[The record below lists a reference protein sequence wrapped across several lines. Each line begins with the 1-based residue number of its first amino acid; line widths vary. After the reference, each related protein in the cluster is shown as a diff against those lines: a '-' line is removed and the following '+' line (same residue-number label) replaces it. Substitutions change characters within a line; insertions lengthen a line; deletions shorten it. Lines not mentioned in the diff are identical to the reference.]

1 MMDERTCEQLNQ
13 KVRDLEEALRE
24 SEEKYRVIIEGIEDG
39 YYEVDLAGNLT
50 FFSDSICNIWGYAH
64 EELMGMN
71 YRKFTVEKD
80 AEAVYRTFN
89 GVYTTGRPT
98 KAYAWEIIRKDGEAR
113 EVELSVSLTRDP
125 EGKPV
130 GFRGIARDVT
140 ERKRAEDELRRHRH
154 HLEEMVTDRTAE
166 LQKTNEQLKR
176 EIAERKQVEESLLAE
191 KHFSESVIN
200 SLPGA
205 FYVFDE
211 NGRFLKW
218 NKNFEE
224 VTGYGAGDLSTMS
237 SLDFFEGE
245 DRQRVA
251 GRIREVFVR
260 GSAFVEAHMR
270 SKDGKKTPFVFSGV
284 RIRLDGNTYLVGMG
298 MDITQRKRA
307 EEALRESEKELRILS
322 TQLLTA
328 QENERR
334 RVAQELHDGI
344 GQALTAIKFS
354 MENTLAN
361 MQKTASSPNIELLK
375 SLIPVIQRAIDEGRR
390 ISMDL
395 RPSTL
400 DDLGILATIAWFCR
414 EFQRIYSG
422 ISIEREIRLEEGD
435 VPEALKTV
443 IYRVLQEALNNA
455 AKHSRASRVRLYL
468 GMEKDTIDLVI
479 EDNGT
484 GFDLESVM
492 TSDSRTRGFGLAS
505 MRERTELSGGSFSIE
520 TGAPE
525 GTVIRAAWPGV

>member
-1 MMDERTCEQLNQ
+1 MMEERTYEPLEK
-13 KVRDLEEALRE
+13 KVRDLEEALKE

-39 YYEVDLAGNLT
+39 YYEVDPAGDLI
-50 FFSDSICNIWGYAH
+50 FFSDSICTIWGYTH

-71 YRKFTVEKD
+71 YKKFTVEKD

-89 GVYTTGRPT
+89 RVYTTGKPT
-98 KAYAWEIIRKDGEAR
+98 KAYAWEIIRKDGSTR
-113 EVELSVSLTRDP
+113 QVELSVSLITDP
-125 EGKPV
+125 QGNPA

-154 HLEEMVTDRTAE
+154 HLEEMVADRTAE
-166 LQKTNEQLKR
+166 LRKANEQLKR
-176 EIAERKQVEESLLAE
+176 EIAERKQVEEKLLAE

-218 NKNFEE
+218 NKYFEE
-224 VTGYGAGDLSTMS
+224 VTGYSAEDLSTMS

-245 DRQRVA
+245 DRERVA
-251 GRIREVFVR
+251 NRIREVFQR

-270 SKDGKKTPFVFSGV
+270 SRNGKKTPFVFSGV
-284 RIRLDGNTYLVGMG
+284 RIHLDGNIYLVGMG

-334 RVAQELHDGI
+334 RVAQELHDGT

-354 MENTLAN
+354 MENILAN
-361 MQKTASSPNIELLK
+361 MEKTASSPSVELLK
-375 SLIPVIQRAIDEGRR
+375 SLVPVIQRATEEVRR

-400 DDLGILATIAWFCR
+400 DDLGILATITWFCR

-422 ISIEREIRLEEGD
+422 IRIEREIRLEEGD
-435 VPEALKTV
+435 VPEMLKTV

-455 AKHSRASRVRLYL
+455 AKHSRTSRVHLYL
-468 GMEKDTIDLVI
+468 GMEKDTIDLIVS
-479 EDNGT
+479 DDGT

-492 TSDSRTRGFGLAS
+492 ATDSHLRGFGLAS
-505 MRERTELSGGSFSIE
+505 MRERTELSGGLFAIR
-520 TGAPE
+520 TGASV
-525 GTVIRAAWPGV
+525 GTVIRASWPGA